1 MPWRQNNAASQE
13 VPTLYR
19 SVSVSSRGDGD
30 RTVLSVDRRPT
41 RLLNAR
47 IVTRSKAATGGC
59 PDRQIRRGTLQIDAH
74 KRTLGEVLQQGQHI
88 VPRYQRRYAW
98 ESQNIKDFWNDITNS
113 TDPHF
118 LGSMVTSGT
127 TSAPREVIDG
137 QQRLTTVVIS
147 LSVLRD
153 LYEEIENA
161 PRVTGINEY
170 LEYNDRDGNRNHRLK
185 NKDASA
191 ASRLNDN
198 IFLNKEL
205 RASAPGYDPDA
216 LESQAYGVFE
226 TLARSAM
233 NNSTDKTQCL
243 DSIRDAILE
252 SEVVYINVEDRK
264 NAFTIFE
271 TLNDRGKSLTV
282 MDLVKNLLF
291 AEIASGDEDSSE
303 RAWSDILEKVDDLT
317 FEGMT
322 PDSVLYYAWNSKHHT
337 GHPATDTVEQ
347 ARLRRSIVDRIES
360 APDRDAAAQDLING
374 LRFDTMILSAL
385 NQTLTS
391 NGSPDSWR
399 ELDSTW
405 RRDEYEDICDR
416 LYGILV
422 AGSNQPLPLLISLMR
437 AYLRGSKKIRRK
449 KLLEFLAVVE
459 NFQFRWSIAQK
470 PSTSTIRR
478 LYRQTASSVSEATSA
493 PHFEAAQNSFVAGA
507 SKIDASDAQ
516 FRDGISRLAYS
527 RTRPKESFK
536 IRYILTRIEKSYR
549 STKLDLS
556 RQLSIEHLQGLEGRS
571 EMTPRNN
578 WIFKIG
584 NLALIPPEVNA
595 GLPKEF
601 ADKCDVLTEWIND
614 EDESLVNAIG
624 RKVWKSEQSNE
635 RLSSITQRAIDLWP
649 KASA

>member
-1 MPWRQNNAASQE
+1 M
-13 VPTLYR
+13 
-19 SVSVSSRGDGD
+19 
-30 RTVLSVDRRPT
+30 LSIGRRPT
-41 RLLNAR
+41 RLISAR
-47 IVTRSKAATGGC
+47 IFKRSKAAACGC
-59 PDRQIRRGTLQIDAH
+59 PTDRSGSSTLQIDAH

-98 ESQNIKDFWNDITNS
+98 ESQNIRDFWNDITNA

-137 QQRLTTVVIS
+137 QQRLTTAVIS

-153 LYEEIENA
+153 LYEEIGNA
-161 PRVTGINEY
+161 VRVTGIKEY
-170 LEYNDRDGNRNHRLK
+170 LEYNDRNGDRNYRLK

-198 IFLNKEL
+198 ILLNKEH
-205 RASAPGYDPDA
+205 RASAPGYDREA
-216 LESQAYGVFE
+216 LESQAYEIFE
-226 TLARSAM
+226 TLVRGVMNDSA
-233 NNSTDKTQCL
+233 DKTQCL

-303 RAWSDILEKVDDLT
+303 RAWSDILEKVDELT

-322 PDSVLYYAWNSKHHT
+322 PDSVLYYAWNSRHHA
-337 GHPATDTVEQ
+337 GNPATDTIEQ
-347 ARLRRSIVDRIES
+347 ARLRRSIADRIES
-360 APDRDAAAQDLING
+360 SPDRDAEAQDLING
-374 LRFDTMILSAL
+374 LRFDTKVLSAL

-399 ELDSTW
+399 ELDTDW
-405 RRDEYEDICDR
+405 RRDKYEDICDR

-422 AGSNQPLPLLISLMR
+422 AGSNQPLPLLISLMG
-437 AYLRGSKKIRRK
+437 AYFRDTRKIHRK
-449 KLLEFLAVVE
+449 TLIEFLTVIE

-478 LYRQTASSVSEATSA
+478 LYRQAASSVSAATSTSN
-493 PHFEAAQNSFVAGA
+493 FEAAKKSFAVGA

-516 FRDGISRLAYS
+516 FRDGVSRLAYS
-527 RTRPKESFK
+527 RTRSKDSFK
-536 IRYILTRIEKSYR
+536 IRHILTRIEKSYG
-549 STKLDLS
+549 STRLDLS

-571 EMTPRNN
+571 EITPRNT

-584 NLALIPPEVNA
+584 NLALVPPEVNSE
-595 GLPKEF
+595 LPREF
-601 ADKCDVLTEWIND
+601 ADKCVELTNWINS
-614 EDESLVNAIG
+614 EDKPLVSAIG
-624 RKVWKSEQSNE
+624 RKIWKSEHSNE
-635 RLSSITQRAIDLWP
+635 RIGAITQRAIELWP
-649 KASA
+649 RVSD